1 MKGRITLGTLGIGL
15 LVAVFLIAGCSSN
28 KPEPKSGL
36 VKELVDSVGSAFVQN
51 VLETALVQNVSAVDT
66 VVAEKPEGAISEIAD
81 MIIAGPKLYAAF
93 DGGVIV
99 YDFLNKEQKIF
110 RVDDR
115 LRAVT
120 AFEDKIYVGGSDLYT
135 VGDTG
140 LEKVDDSFEGT
151 VTALY
156 SYGFRLMV
164 GTTTGLYSTGVFG
177 KELLYDDITVTALVS
192 DESGVWV
199 GTDGQGLY
207 RWDGETFHKRYLLR
221 DTTMFDHVNTL
232 AFNHQH
238 LYVGTDRG
246 LHIFDGGRWEN
257 LSTAEG
263 LPSDFV
269 RDIDASQWV
278 VYIATDKGVTSY
290 YNDDFMPVDQ
300 LVDRNVSVVAFRK
313 GRIIAGTDSDGIL
326 YRANNT
332 LKTLVEP
339 VEETNESMISA
350 IE

>member
-1 MKGRITLGTLGIGL
+1 MKGKITLSTLGIGL
-15 LVAVFLIAGCSSN
+15 TVAVFLIVGCTSN
-28 KPEPKSGL
+28 DPAPKSGL
-36 VKELVDSVGSAFVQN
+36 VKEVVDSIGSAFVQN
-51 VLETALVQNVSAVDT
+51 VLETALVQNVAAVDT
-66 VVAEKPEGAISEIAD
+66 VVEEAPEGAIIDIAD
-81 MIIAGPKLYAAF
+81 MIIYGSKMYAVF

-99 YDFLNKEQKIF
+99 YDFLNKEQQVI

-115 LRAVT
+115 LEAITVH
-120 AFEDKIYVGGSDLYT
+120 EDKIFVGGSDLYT
-135 VGDTG
+135 VNDNS
-140 LEKVDDSFEGT
+140 LEKVEEQFEGT
-151 VTALY
+151 VTSLY

-177 KELLYDDITVTALVS
+177 KELLFDDITVTALVS
-192 DESGVWV
+192 DESGIWV

-207 RWDGETFHKRYLLR
+207 RWDGEEFHERFLLR
-221 DTTMFDHVNTL
+221 DSTLFDRVNTL

-238 LYVGTDRG
+238 LYVGTDNG
-246 LHIFDGGRWEN
+246 LHIYDGGRWEN
-257 LSTAEG
+257 LSVSDG

-290 YNDDFMPVDQ
+290 FNGDFMAVDK
-300 LVDRNVSVVAFRK
+300 LEDKDVSVVAIRK
-313 GRIIAGTDSDGIL
+313 GRIIAGTDREGIL
-326 YRANNT
+326 YKTNNT

-339 VEETNESMISA
+339 FEEPKESMISA